1 MTNPVPRSKG
11 AMLFMA
17 APIIFGALLFGA
29 VGLLVFLVWMG
40 STADGERVQ
49 MQFSGECM
57 EKARPIIEKRM
68 ETIGLGEV
76 IVSQSETSLSVTAT
90 LPDIENA
97 KNSIPQL
104 MAQRGILGVRTDTE
118 WLFQELEVLSASI
131 EQDESG
137 MPYTKVVLEETA
149 RKRLEVEVQKHSSG
163 FLYFYLDGNEIVK
176 RPNHNLIR
184 SDELRLRSIV
194 GGKREQMRVT
204 VDWSILLEHGP
215 IPCNVALK
223 KIVSM

>member
-17 APIIFGALLFGA
+17 APIIFGALLCIA
-29 VGLLVFLVWMG
+29 VGLLALLVWMG
-40 STADGERVQ
+40 SSADGERVQ
-49 MQFSGECM
+49 MQFSGECI
-57 EKARPIIEKRM
+57 EQARPIIEKRM
-68 ETIGLGEV
+68 DTIGLGDV
-76 IVSQSETSLSVTAT
+76 IVSQNETSLSITAT

-97 KNSIPQL
+97 KDNIPQL
-104 MAQRGILGVRTDTE
+104 LAQRGVLGVRNDSE
-118 WLFQELEVLSASI
+118 WVFESLEVLSSSI

-137 MPYTKVVLEETA
+137 MPYTKVILEETV
-149 RKRLEVEVQKHSSG
+149 RKRLETEVQQHPKG
-163 FLYFYLDGNEIVK
+163 FLYFFLDGREIVQ

-194 GGKREQMRVT
+194 GGKREQMHVT

-215 IPCNVALK
+215 IPCTVTLK
-223 KIVSM
+223 QIVSI